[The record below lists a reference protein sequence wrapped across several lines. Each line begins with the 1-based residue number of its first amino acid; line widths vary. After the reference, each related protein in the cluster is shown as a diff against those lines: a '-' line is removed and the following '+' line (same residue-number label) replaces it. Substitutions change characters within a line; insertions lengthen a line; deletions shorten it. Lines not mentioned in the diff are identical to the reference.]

1 MAKTKIEIDLVIKGG
16 ESVAQVENKTKS
28 LKAQLKEM
36 KALLMSGTL
45 DNQAFNKLSKEAGEL
60 EDRIGDVS
68 TRVKNLAS
76 DSKGLDGVISLAQ
89 GLVGGFSAVQGVTAM
104 LGDENEDLQKT
115 MVKLQGSMS
124 ALAGI
129 QAVVATLNKES
140 AFSTNL
146 LGGAWTKM
154 NNAMKAS
161 VIGGIAILV
170 TALIY
175 GLEKLSKVTSGVSS
189 DQEKYNKVMKEGLG
203 DMAEVTKSISVMSNS
218 FDLARKGVISKKEA
232 LYEYNKNFGETL
244 GVARNVNEAEK
255 IFREKTE
262 AFIKSSLLRAEA
274 TALLNEASKKGVE
287 QVTAS
292 MEDNISFGA
301 KTLNVIGG
309 LRNGF
314 ISFQADQSIAQAEG
328 TAERKKILQEDI
340 KSFTEIA
347 NQKIEEARKIE
358 SENQIISKDEQERKK
373 DEKKGNEEAL
383 KNKQA
388 LLEKEKKAREE
399 FDADKL
405 KKQQELNEVINQLSK
420 QQALNN
426 LSALDKEIQELNWS
440 YDEKLKLVKS
450 GSDLEKELLAQKTFD
465 ATQIADKYR
474 KDEADKTLA
483 NDKKIADEKKKI
495 NEQALADQKVIEEAR
510 MSIMNDSY
518 MVINNLGELAI
529 GQQFKN
535 TAVGKSLALTQIAID
550 TAMAIS
556 SLTKNSQ
563 ANPTNAVTSG
573 LSGIAQF
580 ASGMIQITGNMLKAK
595 SILSGGGSASGG
607 GTSSSSSAMGGGNV
621 SSQPPKLETFESNRP
636 AMNPNQRVYVL
647 EKDITDSQGRVA
659 RIRHN
664 ATLI

>member
-1 MAKTKIEIDLVIKGG
+1 MAKTKIEVDLVIKGG
-16 ESVAQVENKTKS
+16 ESVEQVENKTKS

-36 KALLMSGTL
+36 KALLASGTL
-45 DNQAFNKLSKEAGEL
+45 DSDTFNKLSRDAGEL
-60 EDRIGDVS
+60 QDQIGDVS
-68 TRVKNLAS
+68 ARVKNLAS
-76 DSKGLDGVISLAQ
+76 DSQKLDGLMSAAQ
-89 GLVGGFSAVQGVTAM
+89 GLVGGFAAVQGVAAM

-115 MVKLQGSMS
+115 MVKLQGAMS

-129 QAVVATLNKES
+129 QAVANTLNKES
-140 AFSTNL
+140 ALSTNL

-161 VIGGIAILV
+161 VLGGIAILV

-175 GLEKLSKVTSGVSS
+175 GLEKLAKVTSGVSEEE
-189 DQEKYNKVMKEGLG
+189 EKYNKVMKEGLG
-203 DMAEVTKSISVMSNS
+203 DMAEVTKSISLMSTS

-274 TALLNEASKKGVE
+274 TALLNEASKLGVE

-292 MEDNISFGA
+292 MEDNISFGQ

-314 ISFQADQSIAQAEG
+314 ISFQADQSIAQADG
-328 TAERKKILQEDI
+328 TIARQKTLKEEAKT
-340 KSFTEIA
+340 FTDIA

-358 SENQIISKDEQERKK
+358 TENQIIGKDEQERKK

-388 LLEKEKKAREE
+388 LAEKEKKAREE

-405 KKQQELNEVINQLSK
+405 KKQQELTELIIELSK
-420 QQALNN
+420 KEALNGM
-426 LSALDKEIQELNWS
+426 SARDKEIQELNNS
-440 YDEKLKLVKS
+440 YNSKMQLAKGNAELEAALLK
-450 GSDLEKELLAQKTFD
+450 QKTIEIT
-465 ATQIADKYR
+465 AISDKYR
-474 KDEADKTLA
+474 KEEVEKTAA
-483 NDKKIADEKKKI
+483 NDKKIAEDKKQADA
-495 NEQALADQKVIEEAR
+495 QALADRKAIEDAKL
-510 MSIMNDSY
+510 SIVNDSY
-518 MVINNLGELAI
+518 LALNALGELAL

-535 TAVGKSLALTQIAID
+535 TNAGKALALAQIATD
-550 TAMAIS
+550 TALGFIQGLRIAQQSAI
-556 SLTKNSQ
+556 
-563 ANPTNAVTSG
+563 G
-573 LSGIAQF
+573 LSGPAAALTMPVF
-580 ASGMIQITGNMLKAK
+580 YASQVAAVLGAASKAK
-595 SILSGGGSASGG
+595 SLLGGGGSTSAPSGSGGGGG
-607 GTSSSSSAMGGGNV
+607 GSI
-621 SSQPPKLETFESNRP
+621 SSQPPRMDKFESNRP

>member
-1 MAKTKIEIDLVIKGG
+1 MAKTKIEIDLVLKGG
-16 ESVAQVENKTKS
+16 ESVEQVEQKTKS
-28 LKAQLKEM
+28 LKTQLKEL
-36 KALLMSGTL
+36 KVLLASGTL
-45 DNQAFNKLSKEAGEL
+45 DNASFNKLSKEAGEL
-60 EDRIGDVS
+60 QDKIADVS
-68 TRVKNLAS
+68 QRVKNLAS
-76 DSKGLDGVISLAQ
+76 DSKGLDGVVSLAQ

-140 AFSTNL
+140 AFATNL

-175 GLEKLSKVTSGVSS
+175 GLEKLGKVTSGISS
-189 DQEKYNKVMKEGLG
+189 EQENYNKVMKEGLG
-203 DMAEVTKSISVMSNS
+203 DMAEVTKSISIMSNT
-218 FDLARKGVISKKEA
+218 FALAKKGVISKKEA

-244 GVARNVNEAEK
+244 GVAKNVNEAEK
-255 IFREKTE
+255 IFRDKTE

-301 KTLNVIGG
+301 KTLNVLNG

-314 ISFQADQSIAQAEG
+314 VSFQADQSIAQADG
-328 TAERKKILQEDI
+328 TLARQKTLQEDI

-358 SENQIISKDEQERKK
+358 NENQIIGKDEQERKK
-373 DEKKGNEEAL
+373 DEKKGNEDAL
-383 KNKQA
+383 KNKLELA
-388 LLEKEKKAREE
+388 EKEKKAREE
-399 FDADKL
+399 FDAEKL

-483 NDKKIADEKKKI
+483 NDKKIADDKKQADA
-495 NEQALADQKVIEEAR
+495 QALIDKKEIEDAKL
-510 MSIMNDSY
+510 SIVNDSY
-518 MVINNLGELAI
+518 LAINNLGELAI

-535 TAVGKSLALTQIAID
+535 TALGKTLALTQIGID

-563 ANPTNAVTSG
+563 ANPTNAVTFG
-573 LSGIAQF
+573 ASGIAQF
-580 ASGMIQITGNMLKAK
+580 ASGIVQITANMLKAK
-595 SILSGGGSASGG
+595 SILSGGGSAGG
-607 GTSSSSSAMGGGNV
+607 GGASSSAPAMGNNV
-621 SSQPPKLETFESNRP
+621 SSQPPRMDKFESNRP
-636 AMNPNQRVYVL
+636 AMNPSQRVYVL